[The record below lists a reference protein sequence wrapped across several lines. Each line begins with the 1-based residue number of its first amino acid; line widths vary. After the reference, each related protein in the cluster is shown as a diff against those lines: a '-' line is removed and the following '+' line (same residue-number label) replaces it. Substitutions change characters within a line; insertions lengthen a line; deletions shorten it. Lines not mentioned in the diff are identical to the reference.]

1 MINKTKQFF
10 NQIHITGIK
19 LHTWV
24 SIIMVLLLFA
34 NQILRLAGI
43 PILKFEEGDITNAVN
58 TILGIIAVV
67 YPAWKN
73 NSVTELAQIGDE
85 ILYAL
90 RDGKITKEEV
100 AFFLKT
106 HSENALSKTP
116 DFSKKGASPK

>member
-1 MINKTKQFF
+1 MIKKTKQFF

-19 LHTWV
+19 PHTWV

-43 PILKFEEGDITNAVN
+43 PILKFEEGDITYAVN

-106 HSENALSKTP
+106 HSNEVLSNSP
-116 DFSKKGASPK
+116 DSPKKGASSK